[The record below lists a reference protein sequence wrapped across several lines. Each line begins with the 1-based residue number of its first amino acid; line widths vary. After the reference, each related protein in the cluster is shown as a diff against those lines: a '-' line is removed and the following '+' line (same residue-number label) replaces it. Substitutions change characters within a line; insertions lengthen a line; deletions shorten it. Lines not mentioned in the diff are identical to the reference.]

1 MILRPAAA
9 GHSLVP
15 TNLMTRNILRP
26 VILWLSL
33 MWLPAAWAHRI
44 DSVSATADFSAD
56 GTQMTFEVSAEAVR
70 VLSRTEGLSMLPRFQ
85 AGGAAAEEVSAD
97 VFAKAAT
104 YFPPRVELWFDG
116 KPVPF
121 PPLEFVRL
129 EVDEKDAVDPAR
141 AATAADRKH
150 VFVVGRW
157 SGPVPDGAQSY
168 QVNVI
173 GDSVVAVGHK
183 VAGQPVGRLIP
194 QFTGMQSRP
203 FTIPRVAAGAA
214 ADGDEQA
221 TAAVAEARAAA
232 PSLEPGFWYYVY
244 QGFLH
249 ILPMGLDH
257 ILFVLALFLL
267 ATRFKPLLIQVTMFT
282 VAHSIT
288 LALAMLEVVRLP
300 DKPVEVLIAASIAF
314 VAIENL
320 FRDTLSKWRPMV
332 IFALGLVH
340 GLGFA
345 GAFKELLG
353 GVPRGDWGHFLSML
367 VGFNLGVELGQL
379 AVIALAFLAVGWAW
393 KKPWYRRAI
402 VIPVS
407 LVIAGFGLYWAI
419 TRALESGA

>member
-1 MILRPAAA
+1 MNLHPRVPRAQPPAIA
-9 GHSLVP
+9 
-15 TNLMTRNILRP
+15 MTRLRALLFILMPLIAGGPRA
-26 VILWLSL
+26 L
-33 MWLPAAWAHRI
+33 AHRI
-44 DSVSATADFSAD
+44 DSLSAIADFSAD
-56 GTQMTFEVSAEAVR
+56 GAQMTIEISAEASR

-85 AGGAAAEEVSAD
+85 AGGDSAGEVEAE

-104 YFPPRVELWFDG
+104 YFAPRVELWFDG

-121 PPLEFVRL
+121 PALEFSRL
-129 EVDEKDAVDPAR
+129 EVEEKDAVDPAQ
-141 AATAADRKH
+141 AAAAADRKH

-157 SGPVPDGAQSY
+157 SGAVPAGASTY

-203 FTIPRVAAGAA
+203 FSVPRLAAGAGA
-214 ADGDEQA
+214 GAGEQA
-221 TAAVAEARAAA
+221 SAAVAAARAAA
-232 PSLEPGFWYYVY
+232 PQLEPGFFYYVH

-267 ATRFKPLLIQVTMFT
+267 ATRMKPLVIQVTMFT
-282 VAHSIT
+282 LAHSIT
-288 LALAMLEVVRLP
+288 LALAMLDLVRLP
-300 DKPVEVLIAASIAF
+300 DKPVEVMIAASIAF

-320 FRDTLSKWRPMV
+320 FRDTLSKWRPLV

-353 GVPRGDWGHFLSML
+353 DVPRGDWGGFLSML

-379 AVIALAFLAVGWAW
+379 TVILLAFVAVGWAW
-393 KKPWYRRAI
+393 KKPWYRRVI
-402 VIPVS
+402 VVPAS
-407 LVIAGFGLYWAI
+407 LVIAGFGLYWAV
-419 TRALESGA
+419 TRALGTGG